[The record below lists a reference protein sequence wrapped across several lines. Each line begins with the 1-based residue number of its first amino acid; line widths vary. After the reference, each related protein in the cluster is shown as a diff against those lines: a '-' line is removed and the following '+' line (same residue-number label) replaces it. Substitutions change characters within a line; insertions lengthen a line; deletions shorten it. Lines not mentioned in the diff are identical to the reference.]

1 MRREIDELKTENEVI
16 KNENKQLKTNNDVL
30 RSKNQQLTSQWRKLN
45 VDNESNMQQMNV
57 QSNKI
62 TQLKTELQQMK
73 VSYAECPV
81 TRLHF
86 Y

>member
-1 MRREIDELKTENEVI
+1 MRREIDELRTENEVI
-16 KNENKQLKTNNDVL
+16 KNENKQLKTNNDVF

-45 VDNESNMQQMNV
+45 VDNESNMQQMND

-62 TQLKTELQQMK
+62 TQLKTELHQMK
-73 VSYAECPV
+73 VSHAEWPV
-81 TRLHF
+81 TRLYF